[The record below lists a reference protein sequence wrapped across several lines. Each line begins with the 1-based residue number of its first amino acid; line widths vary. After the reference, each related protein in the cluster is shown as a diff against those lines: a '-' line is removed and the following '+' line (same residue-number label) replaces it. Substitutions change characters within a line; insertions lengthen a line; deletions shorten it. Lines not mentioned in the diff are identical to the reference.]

1 MFAFLVKRIL
11 SGFLIVV
18 LVSMLVY
25 ALFWYGPKSP
35 ALELCRR
42 DTNNRCTPARLEQYE
57 ERLGY
62 NNPIT
67 EEYAKWVK
75 GLFVG
80 PRRSRSAPT
89 DYDCSAPCL
98 GLSYRDRSRG
108 DRAAEGPVPGH
119 ASASPSGPPRSTC

>member
-1 MFAFLVKRIL
+1 MFAFLVRRIL

-18 LVSMLVY
+18 LVSILVY
-25 ALFWYGPKSP
+25 TLFWYGPKSP

-42 DTNNRCTPARLEQYE
+42 DTNNRCDARRGSSEYE

-80 PRRSRSAPT
+80 PRRSRSAPPT
-89 DYDCSAPCL
+89 YTARRLAWACPTATAP
-98 GLSYRDRSRG
+98 R
-108 DRAAEGPVPGH
+108 
-119 ASASPSGPPRSTC
+119 